1 MNAEQADDEMARLL
15 GAFIA
20 ADDAAAVVVPPRKQE
35 EPRMPWPEEW
45 FVRRDRFDLVACQRL
60 WGEVLLSCLRGAL
73 GVSSSHEDYLTG
85 KVDPAWIGSKDF
97 FLVCDYA
104 GVATEGLLAC
114 LDDPPRRTALMETLR
129 YGNGKSSG
137 K

>member
-1 MNAEQADDEMARLL
+1 MNAEQADDEMARVL
-15 GAFIA
+15 GACMA
-20 ADDAAAVVVPPRKQE
+20 ADEAAVVAAAPPPDE

-45 FVRRDRFDLVACQRL
+45 FQRRDRFDLVACQRM

-85 KVDPAWIGSKDF
+85 KVAPEWIGSKDF
-97 FLVCDYA
+97 LLVCDYA

-114 LDDPPRRTALMETLR
+114 LDDPPRRAALMETLR
-129 YGNGKSSG
+129 YGNGKTSG